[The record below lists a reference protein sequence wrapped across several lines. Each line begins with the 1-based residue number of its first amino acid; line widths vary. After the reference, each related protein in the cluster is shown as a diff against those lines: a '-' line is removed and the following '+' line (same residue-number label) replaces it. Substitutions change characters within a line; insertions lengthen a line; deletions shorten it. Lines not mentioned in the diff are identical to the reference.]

1 MKKIFSFPHFFDI
14 LIMVLIMRQLVGQVL
29 RVFIPNSDV
38 DKMIAFQV
46 ETEEGIYEIV
56 QKQIEENANI
66 YKGDIVLLTFQNIDG
81 KEFTSIDLYEA
92 GDLNE

>member
-1 MKKIFSFPHFFDI
+1 MFSFPHFFDI
-14 LIMVLIMRQLVGQVL
+14 LIMVLIMKQLIGKVL
-29 RVFIPNSDV
+29 RVFIPNFDV

-46 ETEEGIYEIV
+46 ETEEGIYEVIEE
-56 QKQIEENANI
+56 QTEENASI
-66 YKGDIVLLTFQNIDG
+66 YKDDMVLLTFQNIDG

>member
-1 MKKIFSFPHFFDI
+1 MFSFPHFFDI
-14 LIMVLIMRQLVGQVL
+14 IVMVLIMKQLIGKVL
-29 RVFIPNSDV
+29 SVFIPSSDV

-46 ETEEGIYEIV
+46 ETEEGIYEVIEE
-56 QKQIEENANI
+56 QTEENANI
-66 YKGDIVLLTFQNIDG
+66 YKGDTVLLTFQNIDG

>member
-1 MKKIFSFPHFFDI
+1 MKQ
-14 LIMVLIMRQLVGQVL
+14 LIGKVLS
-29 RVFIPNSDV
+29 VFIPSSDV

-56 QKQIEENANI
+56 QEQIEENGNI
-66 YKGDIVLLTFQNIDG
+66 YKGDTVLLTFQNVDG
-81 KEFTSIDLYEA
+81 KEFIDIDLYEA

>member
-1 MKKIFSFPHFFDI
+1 MFSFLQFFDI
-14 LIMVLIMRQLVGQVL
+14 LVMVLIMRQLIGKVL
-29 RVFIPNSDV
+29 KVFIPSSDV

-46 ETEEGIYEIV
+46 ETKEGIYEVIEE
-56 QKQIEENANI
+56 QTEENANI
-66 YKGDIVLLTFQNIDG
+66 YKDDMVLLTFQNIDG

>member
-14 LIMVLIMRQLVGQVL
+14 LIMVLIMKQLVGQVL
-29 RVFIPNSDV
+29 RVFIPSSDV

-56 QKQIEENANI
+56 QEQIEENANI
-66 YKGDIVLLTFQNIDG
+66 YKDDIVLLTIQNIDR
-81 KEFTSIDLYEA
+81 KEFIDIDLLES
-92 GDLNE
+92 GGLNE